1 MKIKRFMPLWSGV
14 MLIVFLSGCA
24 RVERVRKPEEKSVLT
39 ITGAPISVSINVK
52 ASDYPT
58 LNQFKQRLSEIK
70 GVKSIYQRKFSVS
83 QTSELE
89 IRYIGSVE
97 KLADEIINMDFP
109 DFTLEIT
116 DFDQTSINLKIVP
129 LTTEQ
134 EY

>member
-52 ASDYPT
+52 APDYPT
-58 LNQFKQRLSEIK
+58 LNQFKQKLSEIK